1 MKYILIILISLFIS
15 LPSFANPSGKGL
27 ICECV
32 KCDYSSNKRK
42 IGFEFTDETF
52 TRYSFN
58 YSKDIIKIFQSGS
71 YTYTTYADSI
81 RFQVATKKVVNGWNV
96 VTNYLLKRKSLKLKA
111 ATRTGIK
118 STYQCKIIVG
128 EDEFLKEIDNIQK
141 AYQKELDLELKA
153 NKI

>member
-15 LPSFANPSGKGL
+15 LPSFANPSGKGI
-27 ICECV
+27 ICDNV
-32 KCDYSSNKRK
+32 THNYGK
-42 IGFEFTDETF
+42 IGFIFFDKSLRKYMF
-52 TRYSFN
+52 DYK
-58 YSKDIIKIFQSGS
+58 KDIITIIGSGGHA
-71 YTYTTYADSI
+71 YTTSPDSI

>member
-27 ICECV
+27 ICENV
-32 KCDYSSNKRK
+32 MHNYRK
-42 IGFEFTDETF
+42 IGFLFFDDNF
-52 TRYSFN
+52 RYYYF
-58 YSKDIIKIFQSGS
+58 YDKKDVVTIDGDGGKI
-71 YTYTTYADSI
+71 YPWYYTTSPDSI
-81 RFQVATKKVVNGWNV
+81 KLQIGHP
-96 VTNYLLKRKSLKLKA
+96 YLNPWSYILNRKSLILKA
-111 ATRTGIK
+111 VTRTGIK